1 MFKSSLKIFKALLF
15 FFCGVLLYA
24 QESVIAKIT
33 IEGNKRTKTAFIKKL
48 AVVKEGSVLD
58 SAKIVSD
65 IRRFKLL
72 PGIAHA
78 DFSIK
83 ALQDGAA
90 QVTYHIEENFT
101 LIPSLNIYTTN
112 NEEVAYRVGLYEFN
126 ALGRNMI
133 IGGFF
138 QKDNFESFAL
148 NFRAPYL
155 FSNRFGMAANLQNLV
170 TLEPV
175 FFDNTTSN
183 YKYSNKSIEMLGLYE
198 INFTNRIEI
207 GVNFFNEDYQYQFG
221 ATSPA
226 VPLEVN
232 VDKLLLKGI
241 YEYNKLD
248 YFYQYVSGIKSQ
260 LILQYVTSNSAILQD
275 FFIGRNDF
283 LYFKR
288 IGEKGNW
295 ANRFQLGFATND
307 ETPFAPFSVDNNLNI
322 RGVGNTIDRG
332 TATLVLNT
340 EYRHTWIEKN
350 WFILQSNVFVDTGA
364 WRNPGEEFGDF
375 LEFNETKLYSG
386 IGLRLIHKKIFNAIL
401 RIDYGVGVG
410 PNSAQGFVFG
420 IGQYF

>member
-1 MFKSSLKIFKALLF
+1 MKNLIVILF
-15 FFCGVLLYA
+15 FFFGALLHA
-24 QESVIAKIT
+24 QESFISKIT
-33 IEGNKRTKTAFIKKL
+33 IEGNKRTKTSFIKKIVL
-48 AVVKEGSVLD
+48 VKEGSLLD
-58 SAKIVSD
+58 STQIASD
-65 IRRFKLL
+65 IRRLKLL

-78 DFSIK
+78 EFGIETK
-83 ALQDGAA
+83 PDGTSG
-90 QVTYHIEENFT
+90 VTYTIVENFT

-126 ALGRNMI
+126 ALGRNI
-133 IGGFF
+133 IFGGFY
-138 QKDNFESFAL
+138 QQDIFESYAI

-155 FSNRFGMAANLQNLV
+155 FSNSFGLAVNLQNLT

-175 FFDNTTSN
+175 FFDNTSSN
-183 YKYSNKSIEMLGLYE
+183 YKYNNKSIEVLGLYE
-198 INFTNRIEI
+198 INFNNQIELGI
-207 GVNFFNEDYQYQFG
+207 NLFNEDYQYQFG
-221 ATSPA
+221 ATNPD

-232 VDKLLLKGI
+232 VNKLLLKGV

-248 YFYQYVSGIKSQ
+248 YFYQYISGFKSQ
-260 LILQYVTSNSAILQD
+260 FIFQYVTSNSAILQD

-288 IGEKGNW
+288 IRKKGNW
-295 ANRFQLGFATND
+295 ANRFQMGFATND
-307 ETPFAPFSVDNNLNI
+307 KTPFAPFSVDNNLNI

-350 WFILQSNVFVDTGA
+350 WFVLQSNLFIDTGA
-364 WRNPGEEFGDF
+364 WRNPGDEFGDF
-375 LEFNETKLYSG
+375 LNFNQTKFYSG

-401 RIDYGVGVG
+401 RIDYGVGLSSD
-410 PNSAQGFVFG
+410 SAQGIVFG